1 MVVSKQFRF
10 VDDNYCSGPYQ
21 LRQKDAFRKNLLPT
35 YIHAFCRE
43 SKIAWDADAF
53 LEKYDIPKEARFSP
67 GNFLRER
74 RTTMG
79 HTANEP
85 RKTECSFCGKCREEV
100 NQLVAGPKANICDGC
115 IEICCG
121 IIVQKK
127 LRDEAKDG
135 TLPHSGIPTPVEIKR
150 TLDDYVIGQDYAK
163 KVLAVAVY
171 NHYKRTELE
180 SGPDDVEVQKSNILL
195 AGPTGS
201 GKTLLAQTLARILRV
216 PFTIVDATKLT
227 EAGYVG
233 EDVENIVLSLLQAA
247 DFDIE
252 KAQKGIIY
260 IDEIDKIAR
269 KSASAS
275 VVRDVSGEGVQQA
288 LLKIV
293 EGTVVNVPP
302 KGGRKHPE
310 QEYLQVDTGKIL
322 FICGGAFA
330 GLENI
335 VKQRKKRVKCVGFS
349 VETPTVDDGHEEFDS
364 LDEISGYDLQQF
376 GLIPEF
382 IGRLP
387 VMAVLHDLD
396 EEALVRIL
404 SEPKNCIV
412 KQYQRLFALENVKL
426 KFTNSAL
433 TAVAREALRRRTG
446 ARGLR
451 TLLEKTMLDTMFEI
465 PSRKSAGEVIVNEA
479 AIYGKEKPRIIYSE
493 APVFT
498 AH

>member
-1 MVVSKQFRF
+1 
-10 VDDNYCSGPYQ
+10 
-21 LRQKDAFRKNLLPT
+21 
-35 YIHAFCRE
+35 
-43 SKIAWDADAF
+43 
-53 LEKYDIPKEARFSP
+53 
-67 GNFLRER
+67 
-74 RTTMG
+74 MG
-79 HTANEP
+79 HTADVRTNH
-85 RKTECSFCGKCREEV
+85 TCSVCGRCREEV
-100 NQLVAGPKANICDGC
+100 NQLVDGQTGHICDGC
-115 IEICCG
+115 IEICNS
-121 IIVQKK
+121 IVVKK
-127 LRDEAKDG
+127 KMRDKGGCAFATHAG
-135 TLPHSGIPTPVEIKR
+135 MPTPQEIKNI
-150 TLDDYVIGQDYAK
+150 LDDYVIGQDYAK

-171 NHYKRTELE
+171 NHYKRIELAN
-180 SGPDDVEVQKSNILL
+180 GPDDVEVQKSNILL

-252 KAQKGIIY
+252 KTQKGIIY

-269 KSASAS
+269 KSASS
-275 VVRDVSGEGVQQA
+275 SIVRDVSGEGVQQS
-288 LLKIV
+288 LLKII

-310 QEYLQVDTGKIL
+310 QEFLQVDTGNIL

-335 VKQRKKRVKCVGFS
+335 MKRRGDRVKTVGFNAS
-349 VETPTVDDGHEEFDS
+349 TEERNDFTPQESLEE
-364 LDEISGYDLQQF
+364 ITNGDLLQF

-387 VMAVLHDLD
+387 ILAVLKELD
-396 EEALVRIL
+396 EEALIRIL
-404 SEPKNCIV
+404 QEPKNSIV
-412 KQYQRLFALENVKL
+412 KQYQRLFALEKIKL
-426 KFTNSAL
+426 SFTGGAL

-451 TLLEKTMLDTMFEI
+451 TLLEKSMLDTMFEI
-465 PSRKSAGEVIVNEA
+465 PSQKTAGEVIVDEE
-479 AIYGKEKPRIIYSE
+479 AIYGREKPRVVYTE
-493 APVFT
+493 PHPFAVF
-498 AH
+498 

>member
-1 MVVSKQFRF
+1 MQQTS
-10 VDDNYCSGPYQ
+10 DA
-21 LRQKDAFRKNLLPT
+21 QKS
-35 YIHAFCRE
+35 HA
-43 SKIAWDADAF
+43 
-53 LEKYDIPKEARFSP
+53 
-67 GNFLRER
+67 
-74 RTTMG
+74 
-79 HTANEP
+79 
-85 RKTECSFCGKCREEV
+85 CSFCGKCSDEV
-100 NQLVAGPKANICDGC
+100 NHLVAGHTAQICDGC
-115 IEICCG
+115 IEICSNIVGEKKMRDDANGASMTHTG
-121 IIVQKK
+121 I
-127 LRDEAKDG
+127 L
-135 TLPHSGIPTPVEIKR
+135 TPLEIKNI
-150 TLDDYVIGQDYAK
+150 LDDYIIGQDYAK

-171 NHYKRTELE
+171 NHYKRIELS

-269 KSASAS
+269 KSASTS

-288 LLKIV
+288 LLKII

-302 KGGRKHPE
+302 KGGRKHPD

-335 VKQRKKRVKCVGFS
+335 VKQRRKQVKTVGFNA
-349 VETPTVDDGHEEFDS
+349 EALHVDDAPEGTES
-364 LDEISGYDLQQF
+364 LEEISNFDLLQF

-382 IGRLP
+382 VGRLP
-387 VMAVLHDLD
+387 VMAVLHELD

-426 KFTNSAL
+426 KFTESAL
-433 TAVAREALRRRTG
+433 CAVAREALRRRTG

-465 PSRKSAGEVIVNEA
+465 PSKKTAGEVIVNEA
-479 AIYGKEKPRIIYSE
+479 SIYGKEKPRIIYSE
-493 APVFT
+493 APAFT
-498 AH
+498 VH

>member
-1 MVVSKQFRF
+1 MEH
-10 VDDNYCSGPYQ
+10 
-21 LRQKDAFRKNLLPT
+21 T
-35 YIHAFCRE
+35 
-43 SKIAWDADAF
+43 ADAQ
-53 LEKYDIPKEARFSP
+53 K
-67 GNFLRER
+67 
-74 RTTMG
+74 G
-79 HTANEP
+79 HI
-85 RKTECSFCGKCREEV
+85 CSFCGKCSDEV
-100 NQLVAGPKANICDGC
+100 NQLVTGHTAHICDGC
-115 IEICCG
+115 IEICSS
-121 IIVQKK
+121 IVGEKRH
-127 LRDEAKDG
+127 RDAAIVA
-135 TLPHSGIPTPVEIKR
+135 SPTHTGLLTPFEIKNI
-150 TLDDYVIGQDYAK
+150 LDDHVIGQDYAK

-171 NHYKRTELE
+171 NHYKRIELA

-233 EDVENIVLSLLQAA
+233 EDVENIILSLMQAA

-269 KSASAS
+269 KSASTS

-288 LLKIV
+288 LLKII

-310 QEYLQVDTGKIL
+310 QDYLQVDTGKIL

-335 VKQRKKRVKCVGFS
+335 VKQRKKQVKTVGFN
-349 VETPTVDDGHEEFDS
+349 VEAPQFDDATEESDS
-364 LDEISGYDLQQF
+364 LEDISNYDLLQF

-387 VMAVLHDLD
+387 VMAVLHELD

-404 SEPKNCIV
+404 SEPKNSII
-412 KQYQRLFALENVKL
+412 KQYQRLFSLENVTL
-426 KFTNSAL
+426 SFTESAL
-433 TAVAREALRRRTG
+433 SAVAREALRRRTG

-451 TLLEKTMLDTMFEI
+451 TLLEKAMLDTMFEI
-465 PSRKSAGEVIVNEA
+465 PSKKLAGEVIVDED
-479 AIYGKEKPRIIYSE
+479 AIYGKAKPSIIFSE
-493 APVFT
+493 TQAFT
-498 AH
+498 VH

>member
-1 MVVSKQFRF
+1 MEH
-10 VDDNYCSGPYQ
+10 
-21 LRQKDAFRKNLLPT
+21 T
-35 YIHAFCRE
+35 
-43 SKIAWDADAF
+43 ADAQ
-53 LEKYDIPKEARFSP
+53 K
-67 GNFLRER
+67 
-74 RTTMG
+74 G
-79 HTANEP
+79 HT
-85 RKTECSFCGKCREEV
+85 CSFCGKCSDEV
-100 NQLVAGPKANICDGC
+100 NQLVAGHTAHICDGC
-115 IEICCG
+115 IEICSS
-121 IIVQKK
+121 IVGEKRQ
-127 LRDEAKDG
+127 RDAATG
-135 TLPHSGIPTPVEIKR
+135 ASPTHTGLLTPFEIMNI
-150 TLDDYVIGQDYAK
+150 LDDYVIGQDYAK

-171 NHYKRTELE
+171 NHYKRIELA

-269 KSASAS
+269 KSASTS

-288 LLKIV
+288 LLKII

-335 VKQRKKRVKCVGFS
+335 VKQRRKQVKTVGFN
-349 VETPTVDDGHEEFDS
+349 VEAPQFDEATEESDS
-364 LDEISGYDLQQF
+364 LEDISNHDLLQF

-387 VMAVLHDLD
+387 VMAVLHELD

-404 SEPKNCIV
+404 SEPKNSII
-412 KQYQRLFALENVKL
+412 KQYQRLFSLENVTL
-426 KFTNSAL
+426 NFTESAL
-433 TAVAREALRRRTG
+433 SAVAREALRRRTG

-451 TLLEKTMLDTMFEI
+451 TLLEKAMLDTMFEI
-465 PSRKSAGEVIVNEA
+465 PSKKSAGEVIVNEA
-479 AIYGKEKPRIIYSE
+479 AIYGKEKPSIIYSE
-493 APVFT
+493 TQAFT
-498 AH
+498 VH

>member
-1 MVVSKQFRF
+1 
-10 VDDNYCSGPYQ
+10 
-21 LRQKDAFRKNLLPT
+21 
-35 YIHAFCRE
+35 
-43 SKIAWDADAF
+43 
-53 LEKYDIPKEARFSP
+53 
-67 GNFLRER
+67 
-74 RTTMG
+74 MG
-79 HTANEP
+79 HTADAQMNHA
-85 RKTECSFCGKCREEV
+85 CSFCGKCSEEV
-100 NQLVAGPKANICDGC
+100 NQLVTGQKAHICDGC
-115 IEICCG
+115 IEICSS
-121 IIVQKK
+121 IVGEKRM
-127 LRDEAKDG
+127 RDSVKGA
-135 TLPHSGIPTPVEIKR
+135 TTTQSGMLTPLEIKNI
-150 TLDDYVIGQDYAK
+150 LDDYVIGQDYAK

-171 NHYKRTELE
+171 SHYKRIELQT
-180 SGPDDVEVQKSNILL
+180 GPDDVEVQKSNILL

-216 PFTIVDATKLT
+216 PFAIVDATKLT

-247 DFDIE
+247 DFDVE

-269 KSASAS
+269 KSASTS

-288 LLKIV
+288 LLKII

-310 QEYLQVDTGKIL
+310 QEYLQVDTSKIL

-330 GLENI
+330 GLEKI
-335 VKQRKKRVKCVGFS
+335 VTQRRTKVKTVGFN
-349 VETPTVDDGHEEFDS
+349 VESSTVDDAPGGSDS
-364 LDEISGYDLQQF
+364 LEEISNYDLLQF

-387 VMAVLHDLD
+387 VMAVLQELD

-404 SEPKNCIV
+404 REPKNSII
-412 KQYQRLFALENVKL
+412 KQYQRLFSLENITL
-426 KFTNSAL
+426 NFTESAL
-433 TAVAREALRRRTG
+433 CAVAREALRRRTG

-465 PSRKSAGEVIVNEA
+465 PSKKSAGEVIVNEA
-479 AIYGKEKPRIIYSE
+479 AIYGKEKPSIVYSE
-493 APVFT
+493 TPAFT
-498 AH
+498 VH